1 MLRAAQERLDVRELR
16 ARNQSARVGIVRAV
30 RTTAWEHGLVP
41 RNAHDEVLRSLY
53 EQRCPAT

>member
-53 EQRCPAT
+53 EQRRPAT